1 MNQTSSRSF
10 ARRFV
15 SLSVL
20 GLALVCGCSDADVNV
35 NGLGFEQDTANKGE
49 TLLVKG
55 KVETLAELT
64 SITFSVRDDKDAPV
78 AESAGI
84 KVSNN
89 TLAKDKISWDLRSEG
104 DVKVVTSA
112 STPSGKYKLRVD
124 AKTEKKEAN
133 ESVSFT
139 VR

>member
-1 MNQTSSRSF
+1 MNQTSSRIF

-15 SLSVL
+15 SLSA
-20 GLALVCGCSDADVNV
+20 LALAVVCGCSDADVNI

-78 AESAGI
+78 ADSAGI
-84 KVSNN
+84 KVTNN
-89 TLAKDKISWDLRSEG
+89 TLAKDKISWDLRGDG
-104 DVKVVTSA
+104 DVKVVTSS

-124 AKTEKKEAN
+124 AKTEKKESN
-133 ESVSFT
+133 ETVSFT

>member
-1 MNQTSSRSF
+1 MNQTSSRTV

-15 SLSVL
+15 SLAAVA
-20 GLALVCGCSDADVNV
+20 LALVSGCADADVNI
-35 NGLGFEQDTANKGE
+35 NGLGFEQDTATKGE
-49 TLLVKG
+49 SLLVKG
-55 KVETLAELT
+55 KVETLTELT
-64 SITFSVRDDKDAPV
+64 SITFSVRDEKDAPV
-78 AESAGI
+78 ADSAGI

-89 TLAKDKISWDLRSEG
+89 SLAKDKISWDLRGDG

-124 AKTEKKEAN
+124 AKTEKKETN
-133 ESVSFT
+133 ETVSFT